1 MYFKYIK
8 YNIIVYGE
16 YTKYSLNWGGYDA
29 QVD

>member
-16 YTKYSLNWGGYDA
+16 YTKYSFNWGYDA